1 MTNLSDI
8 PEQFYEK
15 YPELEDVFIE
25 ITSSIKAL
33 NISRVEKVYPN
44 ETGKPL
50 RPLVPFLF
58 LVYLQVVLNRV
69 VEVSESIIYSV
80 SNDNLASA
88 FILLRALNENSALIL
103 DGYIRLE
110 KILKEEDLQKVYEF
124 IMNLQYGTRL
134 KNIINKHVKEK
145 AKFKDD
151 SYYTEE
157 KIKEIFTSQQ
167 ILSVIDRLSK
177 YIPDLRERYDH
188 LCEYTHPNYD
198 GLMGLYCNWEDIAT
212 ANISKSINV
221 SKTNIKNIFYSFRLF
236 LKMFVDGYD
245 SILKSLP
252 RITELA
258 ISDLKTKGE
267 DTSSYENP
275 I

>member
-1 MTNLSDI
+1 MTTLSDI

-33 NISRVEKVYPN
+33 KLSRVEKVYPN

-50 RPLVPFLF
+50 RPRVPFQF

-69 VEVSESIIYSV
+69 IEISESIIISINN
-80 SNDNLASA
+80 SNMASA

-110 KILKEEDLQKVYEF
+110 KILKEDNFQKVYEF
-124 IMNLQYGTRL
+124 ITNLQYGTKL
-134 KNIINKHVKEK
+134 KNIINEHVNKR
-145 AKFKDD
+145 ADFKND

-177 YIPDLRERYDH
+177 YIFDLRERYDH
-188 LCEYTHPNYD
+188 LCEYAHPNYD

-212 ANISKSINV
+212 VNISKSSNV
-221 SKTNIKNIFYSFRLF
+221 NKTNIQNIFYSFRLF